1 MIINIK
7 DLPQNPLMAH
17 VMVKIGVFP
26 SVSQAKKNGW
36 DKPIEIGKHVLT
48 KKRIEVEIVD
58 DSRVTEAQ
66 PEKIVLTPDFW
77 PNYEEPASELAKAIQ
92 FPMGDDVWSRRV
104 LNAYMK
110 DAREKRKRGQN
121 ETI

>member
-1 MIINIK
+1 MIINVK
-7 DLPQNPLMAH
+7 DLPPNPTMAH
-17 VMVKIGVFP
+17 VMVKLGVFP
-26 SVSQAKKNGW
+26 SVNQAKKNGW
-36 DKPIEIGKHVLT
+36 DKPITLGEHILT
-48 KKRIEVEIVD
+48 KKKVRVQIVD
-58 DSRVTEAQ
+58 DDRVSDK
-66 PEKIVLTPDFW
+66 PVEKITLTDDFW